1 MRAKEERKWCRLWCR
16 KKNNEQFKKDL
27 TKRGYLPKELLYD
40 FHDEDCKR
48 SEKYQ
53 VKTLKAKEEGKWWK
67 RKETHE
73 LVRNLKDA
81 GYMMEEL
88 FALFDLTVLKE
99 AGFEAADLKRVG
111 KNSFLTALKLKMIKN
126 LFENKLQHYREKEV
140 KCVYTA
146 KELKKAGYTIKELQ
160 DYGLLCFCLVK
171 RGKDNVLT
179 KEEEGDYTAKDLKIA
194 GYKKKKLAEKLH

>member
-1 MRAKEERKWCRLWCR
+1 MKAKEERKWCR
-16 KKNNEQFKKDL
+16 KKNDEQFEKDL
-27 TKRGYLPKELLYD
+27 MKRGYLPKELLYD
-40 FHDEDCKR
+40 FRDEDCKR

-99 AGFEAADLKRVG
+99 AGFEAASPSVAQAAPAPHRL
-111 KNSFLTALKLKMIKN
+111 
-126 LFENKLQHYREKEV
+126 EK
-140 KCVYTA
+140 
-146 KELKKAGYTIKELQ
+146 
-160 DYGLLCFCLVK
+160 CL
-171 RGKDNVLT
+171 RARFPPRRRPT
-179 KEEEGDYTAKDLKIA
+179 STR
-194 GYKKKKLAEKLH
+194 